1 MAKKKHFHFVGICGT
16 AMGAV
21 AAGMKARGFV
31 VTGSDANVFPPMS
44 TFLESQ
50 GILLFEGYK
59 AANIPVDAEVIVI
72 GNAISRGNEEAEA
85 ALERKLLYVS
95 LPEVLKEYFLRG
107 RRNFVVSGTHG
118 KTTTASMLAWLIV
131 SAGRNPSFMIG
142 GLPKNLGHGAVF
154 TNSEITVLEG
164 DEYDTAF
171 FDKRSK
177 FLHYLPE
184 CVVIN
189 NIEFDHADIYNN
201 VEEIKVSFRRLLNI
215 VPRNGVAFV
224 NGDDANSLDVAS
236 SAPCPIKKVGM
247 SAGCDVIIDGLDY
260 RPDGTSFVLD
270 GEVYHTDMVGEINVR
285 NAAMAICA
293 AQFGGLSAQEC
304 RDGLATFEGVARRQE
319 LRGEVN
325 GIKVVD
331 DFAHHPTAI
340 KLAVAA
346 LRQRY
351 AGARIWVLFE
361 PRSNTT
367 KRNVFQKELAHALA
381 AADFAV
387 VAAIADLHKVAES
400 ERLDP
405 DMLANDVAAFGGK
418 AWYLPGVPEIVEF
431 VGKRAVEGDI
441 IAVLSNGGFGGIH
454 QKLLDRLAQNAAF
467 M

>member
-1 MAKKKHFHFVGICGT
+1 MAEKKHFHFVGICGT

-59 AANIPVDAEVIVI
+59 AANIPADAEVIVI

-118 KTTTASMLAWLIV
+118 KTTTASMLAWLIK
-131 SAGRNPSFMIG
+131 SAGRDPSFIIG
-142 GLPKNLGHGAVF
+142 GLPKNLGCGALF

-201 VEEIKVSFRRLLNI
+201 VEEIKLSFRRLLNI

-224 NGDDANSLDVAS
+224 NGDDANSLDVAKN
-236 SAPCPIKKVGM
+236 APCPVKKVGM
-247 SAGCDVIIDGLDY
+247 SAGSDVFIDGLDY
-260 RPDGTSFVLD
+260 RPDGTSFTLD
-270 GEVYHTDMVGEINVR
+270 GEVYHTEMVGEINVR
-285 NAAMAICA
+285 NAAMAISA
-293 AQFGGLSAQEC
+293 ARFAGLSAQEC

-346 LRQRY
+346 LKQRY
-351 AGARIWVLFE
+351 SGARVWVLFE

-367 KRNVFQKELAHALA
+367 KRNIFQKELAQALA

-454 QKLLDRLAQNAAF
+454 QKLLDRLAQNAVVI
-467 M
+467 

>member
-1 MAKKKHFHFVGICGT
+1 MAEKKHFHFVGICGT

-59 AANIPVDAEVIVI
+59 AANIPADAEVIVI

-118 KTTTASMLAWLIV
+118 KTTTASMLAWLIK
-131 SAGRNPSFMIG
+131 SAGRDPSFMIG
-142 GLPKNLGHGAVF
+142 GLPKNLGCGALF

-201 VEEIKVSFRRLLNI
+201 VEEIKLSFRRLLNI

-224 NGDDANSLDVAS
+224 NGDDANSLDVAEN
-236 SAPCPIKKVGM
+236 APCPVKKVGM
-247 SAGCDVIIDGLDY
+247 SAGSDVFIDGLDY
-260 RPDGTSFVLD
+260 RPDGTSFTLD
-270 GEVYHTDMVGEINVR
+270 GEVYHTEMVGEINVR
-285 NAAMAICA
+285 NAAMAISA
-293 AQFGGLSAQEC
+293 ARFAGLSAQEC

-346 LRQRY
+346 LKQRY
-351 AGARIWVLFE
+351 FGARVWVLFE

-367 KRNVFQKELAHALA
+367 KRNIFQKELAQALA

-454 QKLLDRLAQNAAF
+454 QKLLDRLAQNAVVI
-467 M
+467 